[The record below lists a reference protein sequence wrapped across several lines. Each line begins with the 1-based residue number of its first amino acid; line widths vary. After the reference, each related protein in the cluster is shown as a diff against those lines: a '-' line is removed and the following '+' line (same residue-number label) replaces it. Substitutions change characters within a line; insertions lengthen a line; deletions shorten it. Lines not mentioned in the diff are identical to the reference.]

1 MAVKPFKTEAEMSLS
16 SNRAERGFVYFK
28 ALEYEI
34 EIGIHDFE
42 QGKTQRFSMD
52 VDVEIDPALVNKS
65 ENISEVFDYD
75 RVKDL
80 LDRLA
85 QTSGFKL
92 QETYCRTAAEQ
103 ILALEGAMAVRIK
116 TAKLDV
122 YDNAGAIGLELYLPK
137 NVS

>member
-1 MAVKPFKTEAEMSLS
+1 MAVKPFKAEAAMSPS
-16 SNRAERGFVYFK
+16 SSRAERGFVYFK
-28 ALEYEI
+28 DLQYQI

-42 QGKTQRFSMD
+42 QGTTQRFAMD
-52 VDVEIDPALVNKS
+52 VEVEIDPALVNKS
-65 ENISEVFDYD
+65 ENINQVFDYD

-80 LDRLA
+80 LDNLA
-85 QTSGFKL
+85 HTSGFKL

-103 ILALEGAMAVRIK
+103 ILGLEGALAVRIK

-137 NVS
+137 DVS